1 MKITLKIF
9 AIVAAILLLMAIV
22 VRFYGGDFV
31 AKKLDAHFEELT
43 EGSYIIEYQS
53 LKTSI
58 FPPGVTIQG
67 LTISP
72 KDSLQ
77 PKPFLVKGNLLVP
90 NVSAAQI
97 SVQGIS
103 LVGLLFK
110 DEIVVSQL
118 ALDSLVIKTTLM
130 SSRDSTETIQFNST
144 GQGSDMKVE
153 IKQLSL
159 LSNEFFLFE
168 AANDSVLTEITHG
181 TINAELQNLL
191 PLFVNDQKELVSDGI
206 INLTEFHYLTP
217 DGLYKL
223 QLDSANLKWREE
235 HLVLSGFQLIPQ
247 YPKYEFALKVG
258 HQVGRN
264 EVDCQSITA
273 QKISFPQL
281 IKGERLSISTLR
293 FDSLIGNFYRDK
305 RIDRPDNEP
314 DKPLPHE
321 SLLSSSIPFDIDSI
335 VISNSRLVYQEV
347 SKKGTAE
354 GEISFDRLSAT
365 IANIK
370 SNSPEHAILKA
381 RTFLFDQGLLQTEIR
396 IPMNP
401 DSLYHVS
408 GSVAPMKMAAFN
420 RILTNV
426 VFISIESGDLE
437 ELKFNFSHNRTNSW
451 GELSLLYQN
460 FEVSGT
466 DQARD
471 NSDNVFQDVKLW
483 LFNKLILR
491 KSNEMETARNGQID
505 ADRQME
511 KSVFAFWWHSLL
523 SGIKQCI
530 NPFEKP
536 KE

>member
-1 MKITLKIF
+1 MKITLKIV
-9 AIVAAILLLMAIV
+9 AIGTAILLTMIV
-22 VRFYGGDFV
+22 MVRFYGSSFV
-31 AKKLDAHFEELT
+31 AKKLNAHFEELT
-43 EGSYIIEYQS
+43 EGSYILEYQS

-58 FPPGVTIQG
+58 LPPGVTIQG
-67 LTISP
+67 LTLSP
-72 KDSLQ
+72 RDSLQ
-77 PKPFLVKGNLLVP
+77 PKPFLIKGNLLVP
-90 NVSAAQI
+90 NISAAQI
-97 SVQGIS
+97 SVRGIS

-110 DEIVVSQL
+110 DEIVVGQVS
-118 ALDSLVIKTTLM
+118 LDSLIIKTTLL
-130 SSRDSTETIQFNST
+130 SGKDSTEAIQLNNA
-144 GQGSDMKVE
+144 GEGAGMEVE
-153 IKQLSL
+153 IRQLSL

-168 AANDSVLTEITHG
+168 AVSDSSSKEISHG
-181 TINAELQNLL
+181 TISAELQNLI
-191 PLFVNDQKELVSDGI
+191 PLSLNDQEELISDGI
-206 INLTEFHYLTP
+206 IKLTRFRYLTP

-223 QLDSANLKWREE
+223 QLDSASLNWRAES
-235 HLVLSGFQLIPQ
+235 LALSGFHLIPQ
-247 YPKYEFALKVG
+247 YPKYEFALKKG

-264 EVDCQSITA
+264 DIECQSITA
-273 QKISFPQL
+273 QKISFPL
-281 IKGERLSISTLR
+281 LMKGELLSISTLR
-293 FDSLIGNFYRDK
+293 FDSLVGNFYRDK
-305 RIDRPDNEP
+305 RLDRPENEP
-314 DKPLPHE
+314 TKPLPHE
-321 SLLSSSIPFDIDSI
+321 SLLSSSLPFDIDSI
-335 VISNSRLVYQEV
+335 VISNSRVAYQEV

-370 SNSPEHAILKA
+370 SNSPEYATLKA

-437 ELKFNFSHNRTNSW
+437 EFKFNFSHNRTNSW

-460 FEVSGT
+460 LEVSGT

-471 NSDNVFQDVKLW
+471 NSDNMFQDVKLW

-491 KSNEMETARNGQID
+491 KSSEMETARNGQID
-505 ADRQME
+505 VDRQME

-536 KE
+536 E